1 MKRKAVYAASLD
13 PVTNGHLWVIE
24 QGAKLFDELV
34 VAIGTNPGKRYTFS
48 LQDRLEMLRQATA
61 RFENVSVDAYVNEF
75 LVNYARSI
83 GARYIL
89 RGIRSEADFNYERT
103 MMLINSDLDA
113 SIVTIF
119 LLPPRE
125 IAEISSSMVKGLVGP
140 HGWEEIVRP
149 YVPEG
154 VYRKLIARFGNAHS
168 DRPDVGG

>member
-1 MKRKAVYAASLD
+1 MTRKGVYAASLD

-24 QGAKLFDELV
+24 QGARLFDQLV

-48 LQDRLEMLRQATA
+48 LQERLDMLRQATSQYT
-61 RFENVSVDAYVNEF
+61 NVTVDAYVNQF

-83 GARYIL
+83 DARYIL

-113 SIVTIF
+113 SIVTVF

-125 IAEISSSMVKGLVGP
+125 IAEISSSMVKNLVGP
-140 HGWEEIVRP
+140 HGWEEIVRQ

-154 VYRKLIARFGNAHS
+154 VYRRMLAHFS
-168 DRPDVGG
+168 TVHKRRLDMGG